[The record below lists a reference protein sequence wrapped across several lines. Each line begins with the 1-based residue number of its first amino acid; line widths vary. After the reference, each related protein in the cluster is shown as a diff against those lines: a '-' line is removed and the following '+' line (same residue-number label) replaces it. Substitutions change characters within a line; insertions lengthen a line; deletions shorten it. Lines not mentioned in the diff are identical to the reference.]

1 MTIFRVR
8 PFRNP
13 LDFPLAG
20 RSSADAQ
27 PLSCPRTGTRLPRIL
42 LGSQSPDRQE
52 GSELGDRLERVR
64 GVAVNLQ
71 GKVGQET
78 TARAIERAFTCD
90 LRRARF
96 ARARATPSAGLR
108 CRLGDG

>member
-8 PFRNP
+8 PFRKP
-13 LDFPLAG
+13 LHFPLA
-20 RSSADAQ
+20 RRPSADAQ
-27 PLSCPRTGTRLPRIL
+27 LLSCPRTGTRLPRIL
-42 LGSQSPDRQE
+42 LGSQSADRQE

-64 GVAVNLQ
+64 GVAVDLQ

-90 LRRARF
+90 PRRARF
-96 ARARATPSAGLR
+96 ASARVTPFAEL
-108 CRLGDG
+108 